1 MTSIV
6 NHCGGL
12 ARRDGHDGI
21 LIFLHCRSNVD
32 DLETENMNPEEIY
45 NSIKKTSADIQNLSK
60 LDSGY
65 DDLKKERDTTS
76 QVR

>member
-1 MTSIV
+1 MTNIV
-6 NHCGGL
+6 NDWGKL
-12 ARRDGHDGI
+12 ARCGHDGI

-45 NSIKKTSADIQNLSK
+45 NSIKKTSADIQSLSK

-76 QVR
+76 QVK

>member
-1 MTSIV
+1 M
-6 NHCGGL
+6 
-12 ARRDGHDGI
+12 
-21 LIFLHCRSNVD
+21 D

-45 NSIKKTSADIQNLSK
+45 NSIKKTSADIQNLNK

-76 QVR
+76 QVSFWNRKKIT

>member
-1 MTSIV
+1 MIAEDSQEY
-6 NHCGGL
+6 
-12 ARRDGHDGI
+12 GHDGI